1 MKNATIATSRT
12 RASADHVITYRPLPE
27 TWGDVD
33 SLRAVRARKA
43 RAAARGT
50 DPSTLEIPALLSRT
64 DGPAEESS
72 AASRRAPAH
81 RAPRRGLWARLQGL
95 DAGTQRLR
103 RGGQH
108 LATA

>member
-12 RASADHVITYRPLPE
+12 RASADHVIAYRPLPE
-27 TWGDVD
+27 AWGDVE
-33 SLRAVRARKA
+33 SLRAVRARRA
-43 RAAARGT
+43 RAAAQGL
-50 DPSTLEIPALLSRT
+50 DPSTLETPALRAGT
-64 DGPAEESS
+64 HVPADDSP

-81 RAPRRGLWARLQGL
+81 RAPRRGLWARLQGI
-95 DAGTQRLR
+95 DGTPRGNR